1 MIALNVLLMVVV
13 VLLIASALAWAI
25 VSDRR
30 SKRARGGAVSPSDAR
45 LHHNLVMPREMLRT
59 RRFSRGPGRHNRG
72 PRAPST

>member
-30 SKRARGGAVSPSDAR
+30 SKRARGGAVSPSDAP
-45 LHHNLVMPREMLRT
+45 LHRNLVMPREMLRA
-59 RRFSRGPGRHNRG
+59 RRFGRTTSRRQNGRRT
-72 PRAPST
+72 PMS